1 MINCKMN
8 PFFQALV
15 DNLQAQECASNG
27 NTSMQFSDSILDLS
41 FKKATISKESENSS
55 SHSHSNSLVTNTTKQ
70 DKVKRFSETG
80 KSPSEVQKF
89 MITPTSECD
98 SPKKI
103 KYEPVQNLTD
113 TSLQNGGFPTS
124 PMNISIP
131 LIPTILSTL
140 LNTDNEAINSTQL
153 FSPPATLI
161 TDSNKTTLCDL
172 PIDIAKNTRP
182 FKAYPIDPLSL
193 TTGRTELLYDLES
206 SEAYSEF
213 RKRMLE
219 TMKQSNEGTITK
231 MRKVTRSPVP
241 TSTAD
246 EKDAAYRE
254 RRRKNNEAAKRSR
267 DARRAKEDE
276 IAIRAAFL
284 EHENKKLKY
293 EISVLK
299 NETAKLMAYLT

>member
-1 MINCKMN
+1 MN
-8 PFFQALV
+8 PFFQAVV
-15 DNLQAQECASNG
+15 DNVQAKECTSNG
-27 NTSMQFSDSILDLS
+27 DTSMQISDSILDLS

-55 SHSHSNSLVTNTTKQ
+55 LHSNSLVTNTTKQ
-70 DKVKRFSETG
+70 DQVKRFPETERSPLEVR
-80 KSPSEVQKF
+80 KFVMPPSEC
-89 MITPTSECD
+89 E

-103 KYEPVQNLTD
+103 KYEPVHNLTD
-113 TSLQNGGFPTS
+113 APLQNGGFSTS
-124 PMNISIP
+124 PMDISIP
-131 LIPTILSTL
+131 IIPTILSTL
-140 LNTDNEAINSTQL
+140 LNANNETINSTQF
-153 FSPPATLI
+153 FSPPTTLI
-161 TDSNKTTLCDL
+161 ADSNKNALYNL

-182 FKAYPIDPLSL
+182 FKAYPKDPLSL
-193 TTGRTELLYDLES
+193 TIGGTELVYDLES

-219 TMKQSNEGTITK
+219 TMKQSNEGMITK
-231 MRKVTRSPVP
+231 MRKVTKSPVP

-284 EHENKKLKY
+284 EHENKRLKY
-293 EISVLK
+293 ELSVLK
-299 NETAKLMAYLT
+299 NETAKLMSYLT

>member
-1 MINCKMN
+1 MN
-8 PFFQALV
+8 PFFQAVV
-15 DNLQAQECASNG
+15 DNVQAKECTSNG
-27 NTSMQFSDSILDLS
+27 DTSMQFSDSILDLS

-55 SHSHSNSLVTNTTKQ
+55 LHSNSLVTNTTKQ
-70 DKVKRFSETG
+70 DQVKHSSETERSPLEVR
-80 KSPSEVQKF
+80 KFIITPPSEC
-89 MITPTSECD
+89 E

-103 KYEPVQNLTD
+103 KYEPVHDLTD
-113 TSLQNGGFPTS
+113 APLQNGDFSTS
-124 PMNISIP
+124 PMDISIP
-131 LIPTILSTL
+131 IIPTILSTL
-140 LNTDNEAINSTQL
+140 LNANNETINSTQL
-153 FSPPATLI
+153 FNPSTTLI
-161 TDSNKTTLCDL
+161 ADSNKNALYNL

-182 FKAYPIDPLSL
+182 FKAYPKDPLSL
-193 TTGRTELLYDLES
+193 TIGGTELVYDLES

-219 TMKQSNEGTITK
+219 TMKQSNEGMITK
-231 MRKVTRSPVP
+231 MRKVTKSPVP

-284 EHENKKLKY
+284 EHENKRLKY
-293 EISVLK
+293 ELSVLK

>member
-1 MINCKMN
+1 MK

-15 DNLQAQECASNG
+15 NNLQAEECASNKD
-27 NTSMQFSDSILDLS
+27 TSMQFSDSILDLS
-41 FKKATISKESENSS
+41 FKKATISKESANSS
-55 SHSHSNSLVTNTTKQ
+55 LHSNSRVTNTTKQ
-70 DKVKRFSETG
+70 DEVKRFSETG
-80 KSPSEVQKF
+80 KSPSEVRKF
-89 MITPTSECD
+89 MITPPSECD
-98 SPKKI
+98 SLKKI
-103 KYEPVQNLTD
+103 KYEPVHNLTD
-113 TSLQNGGFPTS
+113 APLQNGGFPSS

-131 LIPTILSTL
+131 FIPTILSTL
-140 LNTDNEAINSTQL
+140 LNTNNETINSTQF
-153 FSPPATLI
+153 FSPPTTSI
-161 TDSNKTTLCDL
+161 TDSNKTTLYDL
-172 PIDIAKNTRP
+172 PIDIAKSTRP
-182 FKAYPIDPLSL
+182 FKAYPKDPLSL
-193 TTGRTELLYDLES
+193 SIGGTELVYDLES

-219 TMKQSNEGTITK
+219 TMKQSNEGMITK
-231 MRKVTRSPVP
+231 MRKVTKSPVP

-284 EHENKKLKY
+284 EHENKRLKY